1 MMRRVFAELIG
12 TAFLLAAVVGSGV
25 MGEALA
31 DGNAAI
37 ALLANTLAT
46 GAGLYA
52 LIVTLGPISGAHF
65 NPLVS
70 VLMTLRGDLAR
81 ELLPFYVIAQL
92 AGAVL
97 GVITAHAMFDLPLLQ
112 ISTKL
117 RPGLPL
123 MFSEFVATVG
133 LLGAILL
140 VSRQRPT
147 ATPSAVACVIMA
159 AYWFTAS
166 TSFANPAVSL
176 ARAFTDTFVGIRP
189 ADVPGFI
196 GAQILATL
204 LCAVLAYRQ
213 RTPVII
219 SPQCSVPP

>member
-1 MMRRVFAELIG
+1 MMRRVLAELIG
-12 TAFLLAAVVGSGV
+12 TAFLLAAVVGSGI

-31 DGNAAI
+31 GGNAAI

-52 LIVTLGPISGAHF
+52 LIVTLGPVSGAHF

-70 VLMTLRGDLAR
+70 MLMTLRGDLAR
-81 ELLPFYVIAQL
+81 ELLPFYVIAQMT
-92 AGAVL
+92 GAML
-97 GVITAHAMFDLPLLQ
+97 GVMTAHAMFDLPLLQ
-112 ISTKL
+112 LSTKL
-117 RPGLPL
+117 RSGLPL
-123 MFSEFVATVG
+123 MFSEFVATAG
-133 LLGAILL
+133 LLCAVLL

-147 ATPSAVACVIMA
+147 AVASAVASVIMA

-176 ARAFTDTFVGIRP
+176 ARAFTDTFTGVRL
-189 ADVPGFI
+189 ADVPGFV

-213 RTPVII
+213 RSSII
-219 SPQCSVPP
+219 TSPQCSVLP